1 MSHKSQIHSSWKNV
15 DFNIMQK
22 NLYGLFGLETK
33 EYLTFLTQELQE
45 KFIVD
50 LLVSVKYVLVSGEQI
65 TGEKILK
72 IKNDSNV
79 INSRTAFSCRDE
91 EFYEHVPITNGLNLY
106 ARLGNLGA
114 HVCLYE
120 IKFHPCYEDD
130 Y

>member
-1 MSHKSQIHSSWKNV
+1 MLVVSNLCIQVECLKGSMSHKSQINSSWKNV

-22 NLYGLFGLETK
+22 NLYGLFGLQTK
-33 EYLTFLTQELQE
+33 EYLTFLTQELRE

-72 IKNDSNV
+72 IKNDSHV

-91 EFYEHVPITNGLNLY
+91 EFY
-106 ARLGNLGA
+106 
-114 HVCLYE
+114 
-120 IKFHPCYEDD
+120 
-130 Y
+130 